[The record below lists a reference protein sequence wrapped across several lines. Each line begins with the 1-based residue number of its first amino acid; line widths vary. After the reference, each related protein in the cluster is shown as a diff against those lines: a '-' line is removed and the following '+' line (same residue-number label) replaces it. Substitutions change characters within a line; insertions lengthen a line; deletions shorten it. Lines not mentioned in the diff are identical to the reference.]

1 MVGIYVYVCVLV
13 KCETLNNCD
22 IVFLDGS
29 CTKHSFYSLSMV
41 ISTRFQI
48 RMIMIYDFSIIIK
61 TVYYNICP
69 FVSLKDFYTFSSKSK
84 CIKVSFLSRRS
95 EKIIASVRLKVNIL
109 INI

>member
-61 TVYYNICP
+61 TVYYNICS
-69 FVSLKDFYTFSSKSK
+69 FVLYFQ
-84 CIKVSFLSRRS
+84 
-95 EKIIASVRLKVNIL
+95 LKVKVHQSKFSNSKI
-109 INI
+109 